1 MKTHVN
7 AVIVRLSKII
17 KNLRPPEPVKQ
28 LIIVAIDI
36 ITANI
41 DKTAIDSMSSPIK
54 AINSNVKH
62 INAINNIIIAP
73 NSSSNTTNT
82 KNSYYN
88 IH

>member
-41 DKTAIDSMSSPIK
+41 DKTPIDSMSSPIK

-62 INAINNIIIAP
+62 INAIINIIIAP
-73 NSSSNTTNT
+73 NSSSKTTNT
-82 KNSYYN
+82 KSLY
-88 IH
+88 